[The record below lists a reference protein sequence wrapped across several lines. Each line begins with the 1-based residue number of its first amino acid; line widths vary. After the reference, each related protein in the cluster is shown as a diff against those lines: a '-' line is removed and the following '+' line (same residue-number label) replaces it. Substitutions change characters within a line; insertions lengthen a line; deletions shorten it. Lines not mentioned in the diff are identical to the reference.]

1 MPEVTKPEI
10 ERSPLAHVIMQL
22 LAARVKNIRKFEF
35 LDRPPE
41 DAIKTALNELKILG
55 VSRDIGQNELE
66 LTDLGLKIGS
76 DKAMIHLSLTC
87 HVFLAKLFPKVMR
100 QILCHKY
107 IFSLSKVSLPH
118 ARPYKLGC
126 VVTMVIMTIGHT
138 YPRLLPQ
145 WPSCHIF
152 EAAPCKSI
160 EVFPPLVISDS

>member
-1 MPEVTKPEI
+1 MNLGRPQKRLYTEDHFENKMPEVTKPEI

-76 DKAMIHLSLTC
+76 DKAMIHLLVWQKPCFFGKAIFKSNSANLMSQI
-87 HVFLAKLFPKVMR
+87 HLF
-100 QILCHKY
+100 
-107 IFSLSKVSLPH
+107 
-118 ARPYKLGC
+118 
-126 VVTMVIMTIGHT
+126 VI
-138 YPRLLPQ
+138 
-145 WPSCHIF
+145 
-152 EAAPCKSI
+152 
-160 EVFPPLVISDS
+160 

>member
-41 DAIKTALNELKILG
+41 DAIKTALNKLKILG

-76 DKAMIHLSLTC
+76 DKAMIHLSL
-87 HVFLAKLFPKVMR
+87 AKAMSFFWQSYFQK
-100 QILCHKY
+100 
-107 IFSLSKVSLPH
+107 
-118 ARPYKLGC
+118 
-126 VVTMVIMTIGHT
+126 
-138 YPRLLPQ
+138 
-145 WPSCHIF
+145 
-152 EAAPCKSI
+152 
-160 EVFPPLVISDS
+160 